1 MYYTFKKNERYK
13 YVDTIDALFN
23 SSNVQIQFEDNDL
36 ERYQTSIVD
45 ILPLDKRISDEQLR
59 VATIQIK
66 NLATEIENP
75 EEEYIEFKIPKK
87 TKGFRTIKAPKPNL
101 KTAQKKAA
109 NILQYYLKVLPHD
122 SAWAYTKGRDV
133 VGAVKEH
140 TNNKSKWYLKIDLK
154 DFFGSCNSEFIT
166 RQLKDL
172 YPFAIMSNSTQ
183 DAFITSLLR
192 LAIKDGSLPQGT
204 PLSPILTNLIM
215 VSIDYKINKAINKL
229 VKDNIIFKQ
238 RYVYTRYADDIII
251 SAKCSF
257 DFKQIIE
264 AIELVLKDTPL
275 VINKDK
281 TRYGSSA
288 GRNWNLGIMC
298 NKDGDTT
305 IGYKRKREIKAVV
318 HNYFT
323 SRTAEPW
330 SLEDLRWL
338 LGQLSW
344 LQNVEPNYFKGFR
357 KYLSDKYNTDI
368 KDLIILDIK
377 NYNN

>member
-23 SSNVQIQFEDNDL
+23 SNSIQVSLEDNSL
-36 ERYQTSIVD
+36 ERYQTSIVN
-45 ILPLDKRISDEQLR
+45 ILPLDKRISDEQLMM
-59 VATIQIK
+59 ATEQIK
-66 NLATEIENP
+66 RLASDIENP

-87 TKGFRTIKAPKPNL
+87 TKGFRTIKAPKPKL
-101 KTAQKKAA
+101 KIAQKRAA
-109 NILQYYLKVLPHD
+109 NLLQYYLKVLPHD

-140 TNNKSKWYLKIDLK
+140 TNNKSNWYLKIDLK
-154 DFFGSCNSEFIT
+154 DFFGSCNPEFIT
-166 RQLKDL
+166 KQLKDL
-172 YPFAIMSNSTQ
+172 YPFALMSSPLQ
-183 DAFITSLLR
+183 DLFIDRLLH

-215 VSIDYKINKAINKL
+215 VPIDFKINKAINKL
-229 VKDNIIFKQ
+229 VQDNIVFKQ

-257 DFKQIIE
+257 DFKQIIA

-275 VINKDK
+275 VVNKGK

-305 IGYKRKREIKAVV
+305 VGYKRKREIKAAV

-323 SRTAEPW
+323 SRDTEPW
-330 SLEDLRWL
+330 TLEDLRWL

-344 LQNVEPNYFKGFR
+344 LQNVEPTYFTGFR
-357 KYLSDKYNTDI
+357 KYLADKYNTDI

-377 NYNN
+377 DYNN

>member
-23 SSNVQIQFEDNDL
+23 SSSIQVPIEDNSL
-36 ERYQTSIVD
+36 ERYQTSIVN
-45 ILPLDKRISDEQLR
+45 ILPLDKRISDEQLMM
-59 VATIQIK
+59 ATAQIER
-66 NLATEIENP
+66 LASDIDKP

-87 TKGFRTIKAPKPNL
+87 TKGFRTIKAPKPKL
-101 KTAQKKAA
+101 KVAQKRAA
-109 NILQYYLKVLPHD
+109 NVLQYYLKVLPHD
-122 SAWAYTKGRDV
+122 SAWAYTRGRDV

-140 TNNKSKWYLKIDLK
+140 TNNKSNWYLKIDLK
-154 DFFGSCNSEFIT
+154 DFFGSCSPEFIT
-166 RQLKDL
+166 QQLKDL
-172 YPFAIMSNSTQ
+172 YPFALMNDSIQ
-183 DAFITSLLR
+183 DTCIGKLLH

-215 VSIDYKINKAINKL
+215 VPIDYKINKAINKL
-229 VKDNIIFKQ
+229 VQDNIVFKQ

-257 DFKQIIE
+257 DFKQIIA

-275 VINKDK
+275 VINKGK

-305 IGYKRKREIKAVV
+305 VGYKRKREIKAAV

-323 SRTAEPW
+323 SRDIDPW
-330 SLEDLRWL
+330 ALEDLRWL

-344 LQNVEPNYFKGFR
+344 LQNVEPTYFNGFR
-357 KYLSDKYNTDI
+357 KYLTDKYNTDI